1 MHVLVAVSRAAFLA
15 VAGAV
20 VGVAAVAVHGL
31 TPGLVL
37 GLVATAA
44 AVYALPGGWTWR
56 LPFGAAWC
64 AVVLVMSQPRGS
76 GSYLVASNARGYTLV
91 VGAFVLLLFSVVTA
105 VRRPSRPTSGH
116 ETVEPVS

>member
-1 MHVLVAVSRAAFLA
+1 MHVLVAVSRAAVLA
-15 VAGAV
+15 VVGAV

-64 AVVLVMSQPRGS
+64 AVVLVTSQPRGT
-76 GSYLVASNARGYTLV
+76 GSYLVASNPRGYTLV
-91 VGAFVLLLFSVVTA
+91 AGAFALLLFSVVSA
-105 VRRPSRPTSGH
+105 VRRPSRPAADSG
-116 ETVEPVS
+116 TRDPVS

>member
-1 MHVLVAVSRAAFLA
+1 MHVLVAVSRAALLA
-15 VAGAV
+15 VAGVV

-44 AVYALPGGWTWR
+44 AAYALPRGWTWR

-64 AVVLVMSQPRGS
+64 AVVLVTSQPRGT
-76 GSYLVASNARGYTLV
+76 GSYLVASNPRGYTLV
-91 VGAFVLLLFSVVTA
+91 AGAFVLLLFSVVTA
-105 VRRPSRPTSGH
+105 VRRPSRPASGH
-116 ETVEPVS
+116 ETDSVVS